1 MLGISFTVNSVV
13 VGMMRRGIPREETV
27 TYTAAV
33 GPTNSRAVVKIF
45 DTNIEN
51 QMYTIEVLSAD
62 RRTVSLDH
70 RRIENIGSLWT
81 MSTNFNLRSEP
92 LLEQVEVTR
101 RGLALELSFDG
112 EPLFIVNPV
121 AGDQCLEVPT
131 GQQIIYRNST
141 LTIGSNVFND
151 ISGILSSETVAEAP
165 ARPQF
170 AFLSTFQAN
179 LQSIDFGS
187 FSSPRPEFTIEGPA
201 VVCVS
206 QVGMTAFIGG
216 ITDSPSF
223 FQPDNDFID
232 NLISQ
237 FNMISASLSAPMIA
251 PAVSTFPDEVTT
263 SGQVVQIG
271 TSSIE
276 VQEDIFYF
284 SLRCELSNLGNPPS
298 SSFSFTRDDQVI
310 PNNNVK
316 FSITGDTLLIKNIN
330 EEDEGNYTCTVSN
343 AIGMDSETTEI
354 IVNPRQAPT
363 VPEVTP
369 PTPPPPPSWVPEAFS
384 EVSRLLPHTV
394 HCEYII
400 VNLKFFIVCFLTIQC
415 SVQECGVGIR
425 ARAVVCRE
433 ANRQ

>member
-1 MLGISFTVNSVV
+1 
-13 VGMMRRGIPREETV
+13 
-27 TYTAAV
+27 
-33 GPTNSRAVVKIF
+33 
-45 DTNIEN
+45 
-51 QMYTIEVLSAD
+51 
-62 RRTVSLDH
+62 
-70 RRIENIGSLWT
+70 

-92 LLEQVEVTR
+92 LLDQVEVTR
-101 RGLALELSFDG
+101 RGLDLELSFDG
-112 EPLFIVNPV
+112 EPIFIVNPV

-141 LTIGSNVFND
+141 LMIGSNVFND
-151 ISGILSSETVAEAP
+151 ISGILSSETVAESP
-165 ARPQF
+165 TRPQF
-170 AFLSTFQAN
+170 IFLSTFQAN

-187 FSSPRPEFTIEGPA
+187 FSLPPRQEFTIEGPA

-206 QVGMTAFIGG
+206 QIGMTAFIGG
-216 ITDSPSF
+216 ITDSSIT
-223 FQPDNDFID
+223 QPDNDFID

-237 FNMISASLSAPMIA
+237 FNMLSASLSAPVIA
-251 PAVSTFPDEVTT
+251 PAVSTSPDEVTT
-263 SGQVVQIG
+263 SGQVFQIG
-271 TSSIE
+271 TSSVE

-343 AIGMDSETTEI
+343 AIGADSETTEI

-384 EVSRLLPHTV
+384 EVSRLYTTYSTL
-394 HCEYII
+394 
-400 VNLKFFIVCFLTIQC
+400 
-415 SVQECGVGIR
+415 
-425 ARAVVCRE
+425 
-433 ANRQ
+433 

>member
-1 MLGISFTVNSVV
+1 MIF
-13 VGMMRRGIPREETV
+13 RGYFHQKLLLKPLQ
-27 TYTAAV
+27 
-33 GPTNSRAVVKIF
+33 
-45 DTNIEN
+45 D
-51 QMYTIEVLSAD
+51 LS
-62 RRTVSLDH
+62 LH
-70 RRIENIGSLWT
+70 
-81 MSTNFNLRSEP
+81 FYP
-92 LLEQVEVTR
+92 LSKQ
-101 RGLALELSFDG
+101 
-112 EPLFIVNPV
+112 
-121 AGDQCLEVPT
+121 
-131 GQQIIYRNST
+131 IYRALT
-141 LTIGSNVFND
+141 L
-151 ISGILSSETVAEAP
+151 VALVYHPE
-165 ARPQF
+165 
-170 AFLSTFQAN
+170 
-179 LQSIDFGS
+179 
-187 FSSPRPEFTIEGPA
+187 PEFTIEGPA

-232 NLISQ
+232 NLIGQ

-251 PAVSTFPDEVTT
+251 PAVSTSPDEVTT

-271 TSSIE
+271 TSSVE

-384 EVSRLLPHTV
+384 EVSRLYTTYSTL
-394 HCEYII
+394 
-400 VNLKFFIVCFLTIQC
+400 
-415 SVQECGVGIR
+415 
-425 ARAVVCRE
+425 
-433 ANRQ
+433 

>member
-1 MLGISFTVNSVV
+1 MLGISFTVNSVA

-27 TYTAAV
+27 TYTA
-33 GPTNSRAVVKIF
+33 GIDTTNSRAVVKIF

-62 RRTVSLDH
+62 RRTGSLDR
-70 RRIENIGSLWT
+70 RRIENIGSLRT

-101 RGLALELSFDG
+101 RGLDLELSFDG

-141 LTIGSNVFND
+141 LMIGSNVFND
-151 ISGILSSETVAEAP
+151 ISGILSSETVAESP
-165 ARPQF
+165 TRPQF
-170 AFLSTFQAN
+170 IFLSTFQAN

-187 FSSPRPEFTIEGPA
+187 FSLPPRQEFTIEGPA

-216 ITDSPSF
+216 ITDSPSI

-232 NLISQ
+232 NLIGQ

-251 PAVSTFPDEVTT
+251 PAVSTSPDEVTT

-271 TSSIE
+271 TSSVE

-316 FSITGDTLLIKNIN
+316 FSISGDTLLIKNIN

-343 AIGMDSETTEI
+343 AIGADSETTEI

-384 EVSRLLPHTV
+384 EVSRLYTTYSTL
-394 HCEYII
+394 
-400 VNLKFFIVCFLTIQC
+400 
-415 SVQECGVGIR
+415 
-425 ARAVVCRE
+425 
-433 ANRQ
+433 